1 MREPRAKESPGTGA
15 QSNVSGVNGR
25 GAWVVVVPLKPAT
38 TGKSRLG
45 TSERIVRE
53 LGLATVRA
61 AAVTPGVREGVVV
74 TADAATADELAG
86 MPRTR
91 VVREPAPRGL
101 RAAIAAALATVP
113 RGAPRAVLLG
123 DIPGLVPA
131 DLARVLAEA
140 ARHPRCFVADAAGT
154 GTTLVTAAA
163 GIAWRSAFGRASAS
177 RHRALGLHRLAVAA
191 RSSLRHDVDTP
202 AQLAR
207 VSARGR

>member
-1 MREPRAKESPGTGA
+1 
-15 QSNVSGVNGR
+15 
-25 GAWVVVVPLKPAT
+25 VVVVPLKPARA
-38 TGKSRLG
+38 GKSRLG
-45 TSERIVRE
+45 ASEQAVRS

-61 AAVTPGVREGVVV
+61 AAAAPGVREVVVV
-74 TADAATADELAG
+74 TADAATADDLAG

-101 RAAIAAALATVP
+101 RLAIAAALATVP

-123 DIPGLVPA
+123 DIPALIPA
-131 DLARVLAEA
+131 DLARGLAEA

-163 GIAWRSAFGRASAS
+163 GVAWRSAFGRASAS
-177 RHRALGLHRLAVAA
+177 RHRALGLHRIPVPL

>member
-1 MREPRAKESPGTGA
+1 
-15 QSNVSGVNGR
+15 
-25 GAWVVVVPLKPAT
+25 VVVVPLKPANA
-38 TGKSRLG
+38 GKSRLAA
-45 TSERIVRE
+45 TEEIVRA
-53 LGLATVRA
+53 LGIATVRA
-61 AAVTPGVREGVVV
+61 AAATSGVREVVVV
-74 TADAATADELAG
+74 TADVATAEELAG

-101 RAAIAAALATVP
+101 RLAIAAALATVP
-113 RGAPRAVLLG
+113 PGAPRAVLLG
-123 DIPGLVPA
+123 DIPELVPA

-140 ARHPRCFVADAAGT
+140 GRHPRAYVADAAGT

-163 GIAWRSAFGRASAS
+163 GVSWRSAFGRASAS
-177 RHRALGLHRLAVAA
+177 RHRALGLRRLAVPQ